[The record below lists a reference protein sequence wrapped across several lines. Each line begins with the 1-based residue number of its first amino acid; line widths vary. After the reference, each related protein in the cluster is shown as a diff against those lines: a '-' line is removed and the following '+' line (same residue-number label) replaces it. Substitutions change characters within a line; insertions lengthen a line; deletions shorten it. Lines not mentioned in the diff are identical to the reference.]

1 MTYNSVAIKI
11 NYVIKLTLMNYE
23 NHWDFKL
30 FIMYYKA
37 CEDYM
42 KNDECTDFVKKFN
55 RVIYVNNLYGINNK

>member
-37 CEDYM
+37 WEDYM
-42 KNDECTDFVKKFN
+42 KNDECTDFVKK
-55 RVIYVNNLYGINNK
+55 I

>member
-42 KNDECTDFVKKFN
+42 KNDECTDFVKK
-55 RVIYVNNLYGINNK
+55 I